1 MNLQNKYNK
10 AKQRFEN
17 DSNDANSTLLWIAQ
31 EELETFYETKVEG
44 IIIRS
49 RARWYEHGERSSKY
63 FLNLEKRNRVKEHIR
78 KLDING
84 VLTTDSLK
92 IFNEQKRFY
101 QELYQSTNGMSNNT
115 EKITLFLGNLNIP
128 KLSERE
134 KNSCEG
140 KIYVS
145 ECHKLLDS
153 FQNNKTPGNDGIP
166 IEFYKKFWSLISD
179 PLINSINE
187 CFEKGEMS
195 VSQKQA
201 VITLIEE
208 KEKTVPL

>member
-63 FLNLEKRNRVKEHIR
+63 FLNLEKRNYVKKHIR

-92 IFNEQKRFY
+92 ILNEQKRFY
-101 QELYQSTNGMSNNT
+101 QELYQSTNGMSNNNET
-115 EKITLFLGNLNIP
+115 ITLFLDNLNIP
-128 KLSERE
+128 KLSETE
-134 KNSCEG
+134 TNSCEG
-140 KIYVS
+140 KISVS
-145 ECHKLLDS
+145 ECHK
-153 FQNNKTPGNDGIP
+153 
-166 IEFYKKFWSLISD
+166 
-179 PLINSINE
+179 
-187 CFEKGEMS
+187 
-195 VSQKQA
+195 
-201 VITLIEE
+201 ITR
-208 KEKTVPL
+208 